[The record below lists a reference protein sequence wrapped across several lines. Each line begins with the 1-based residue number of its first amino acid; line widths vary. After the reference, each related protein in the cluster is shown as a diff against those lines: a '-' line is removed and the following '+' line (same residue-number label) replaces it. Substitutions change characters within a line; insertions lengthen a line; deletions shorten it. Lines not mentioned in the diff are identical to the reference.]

1 VTAFPGAGA
10 IPSVREKFA
19 ERRKSE
25 VVCEDEA
32 SDCVLAA
39 FDDDMTVTNDEQ
51 ASNGG
56 DETTLS
62 KKWFLVSRSANVPF
76 T

>member
-1 VTAFPGAGA
+1 MTAFSGAGA

-25 VVCEDEA
+25 VVCEDDA
-32 SDCVLAA
+32 SDCVLGG

-56 DETTLS
+56 DETTWS
-62 KKWFLVSRSANVPF
+62 KKWILVSRSANVPF